1 MYLHLVFKNHQI
13 IGLIELKVQNSVI
26 AVSIW
31 ANWPLLGNIAIA
43 VRLSSSVDF
52 LIQNDHL
59 PSKEG
64 ESPNI
69 VKSNQIKLL
78 QMLHLNYIGCD
89 KKAI

>member
-13 IGLIELKVQNSVI
+13 IGLIELKVHNYVI

-31 ANWPLLGNIAIA
+31 ANWPLLGIIAIV
-43 VRLSSSVDF
+43 VRLSISVNF

-69 VKSNQIKLL
+69 VKSNQIKSFQLL
-78 QMLHLNYIGCD
+78 LIW
-89 KKAI
+89 IT

>member
-13 IGLIELKVQNSVI
+13 IGLIELKVQNYVI

-43 VRLSSSVDF
+43 IGLSRSVDF

-69 VKSNQIKLL
+69 VKSNQIKSLQLL
-78 QMLHLNYIGCD
+78 LIW
-89 KKAI
+89 IT